1 MGEVIAMLSGKGGT
15 GKTAVCA
22 ALATALS
29 LAGKKVL
36 CIDCDAGLRNLD
48 IFLGMPDTG
57 ALSCMDVCS
66 GNYPLSMASE
76 HPKLKRLFLLTAP
89 VTNGPE
95 DIPQAQFEDMLQKA
109 RKDFDY
115 ILLDAPA
122 GLGVGMKLCASA
134 SDRGILVTIPD
145 PASVRCATRTVQLLD
160 TMGIKNVRLVV
171 NRTYPEILKAM
182 KTNID
187 DLMDMIGLPL
197 LGVIPADPNFS
208 FAAAAATPMLL
219 YTRRG
224 ASPAISRIARRLQ
237 GFSVPIAI
245 R

>member
-15 GKTAVCA
+15 GKTAFCA

-29 LAGKKVL
+29 SEGKKVL

-57 ALSCMDVCS
+57 ALSLMDVCS
-66 GNYPLSMASE
+66 GNYPLTMASQ
-76 HPKLKRLFLLTAP
+76 HPKFKQLFLLTAP
-89 VTNGPE
+89 VTSGPE
-95 DIPQAQFEDMLQKA
+95 DIPQERFAEMLKKA
-109 RKDFDY
+109 REEFDY
-115 ILLDAPA
+115 VLLDAPA
-122 GLGVGMKLCASA
+122 GLGVGMKLCATL
-134 SDRGILVTIPD
+134 SDRGILVTITD
-145 PASVRCATRTVQLLD
+145 PASVRCAARTVQLLD

-182 KTNID
+182 NTNID
-187 DLMDMIGLPL
+187 DLMDLIGLPL
-197 LGVIPADPNFS
+197 LGVVPADPNFS
-208 FAAAAATPMLL
+208 FAAASGTPMLL

-224 ASPAISRIARRLQ
+224 ASPAISRIARRIQ
-237 GFSVPIAI
+237 GISVPIAI